1 MIVRYHENH
10 KKVFPFQDDE
20 SNNVDEAEVAIW
32 TPSEFTSYDR
42 DDLISSNRKRE
53 FVGKNTPLKNLFK
66 YLRKK

>member
-1 MIVRYHENH
+1 MIVRYQEN
-10 KKVFPFQDDE
+10 QDDE
-20 SNNVDEAEVAIW
+20 SNNVHEAEVAIR

-42 DDLISSNRKRE
+42 DDLTSSTSNRKRE